1 MAWTKENLADALWI
15 QDYLASLAPA
25 SDQSFPEP
33 EQWNGQDNRPHESA
47 PDPTPAQRRS
57 KADRVLMDVAEEF
70 AREFGW
76 DAAVATVEQ
85 ARLRDY

>member
-1 MAWTKENLADALWI
+1 MAWYDDLVHLMPTDAT
-15 QDYLASLAPA
+15 PH
-25 SDQSFPEP
+25 EP
-33 EQWNGQDNRPHESA
+33 TQWNGQDNRPMESA
-47 PDPTPAQRRS
+47 PDPTPEQRHV
-57 KADRVLMDVAEEF
+57 KAKRVLMDVAEEY